1 MYGSDG
7 DDGRN
12 GDDYPREPSPSTG
25 YKETADVMDAVAGAD
40 HTPTC
45 ETCDREGEP
54 IVIQDGEDVREV
66 SVRCSV
72 HAKDF
77 LEVSA

>member
-12 GDDYPREPSPSTG
+12 GDDYPRESSPSTG
-25 YKETADVMDAVAGAD
+25 YEETAERMDATAGMD

>member
-1 MYGSDG
+1 MHEYDTN
-7 DDGRN
+7 DGRI
-12 GDDYPREPSPSTG
+12 DRDHYEESPSTG
-25 YKETADVMDAVAGAD
+25 AEETARINHARDGYD

-54 IVIQDGEDVREV
+54 IVICDPEHVRKV

-77 LEVSA
+77 LEVSV

>member
-1 MYGSDG
+1 MDEFDG
-7 DDGRN
+7 NGGRN

-25 YKETADVMDAVAGAD
+25 YKETADLMDAVDGMA